1 MLQVV
6 LLLYIGGASAAAAPT
21 SPLSTTSFSTGTAG
35 TMAAVAKAMFCFGG
49 HSMLPSQYAA
59 MATPAEAPAML
70 RKVFGTMLA
79 INGSIGTPR
88 PTAHPPT
95 LCSGG

>member
-1 MLQVV
+1 
-6 LLLYIGGASAAAAPT
+6 
-21 SPLSTTSFSTGTAG
+21 
-35 TMAAVAKAMFCFGG
+35 
-49 HSMLPSQYAA
+49 QYAA

-88 PTAHPPT
+88 PTAHPAT